1 MRSLITGAVASACL
15 LTAIAIREPL
25 AAVVMTTALSG
36 QVAAQDLLISRSGS
50 RASTPAAGQ
59 HFSGPAR
66 VETLFEADGPS
77 RVSGSS
83 VTFAPGARTAWHT
96 HPLGQVLIVTAGK
109 GRVQRWDGPV
119 VDIVPG
125 DVARIPPN
133 VKHWHGA
140 SETES
145 MTHLAILEHLD
156 GTRVTWMEHVADAG
170 GR

>member
-1 MRSLITGAVASACL
+1 MDAAYTATMMK
-15 LTAIAIREPL
+15 LTPPL
-25 AAVVMTTALSG
+25 AAVVVTTALSG

-59 HFSGPAR
+59 NFSGPAH

-83 VTFAPGARTAWHT
+83 VTFAPGSRTAWHT

-119 VDIVPG
+119 VEIAPG
-125 DVARIPPN
+125 DVVRIPPN

-145 MTHLAILEHLD
+145 MTHIAILEHLD